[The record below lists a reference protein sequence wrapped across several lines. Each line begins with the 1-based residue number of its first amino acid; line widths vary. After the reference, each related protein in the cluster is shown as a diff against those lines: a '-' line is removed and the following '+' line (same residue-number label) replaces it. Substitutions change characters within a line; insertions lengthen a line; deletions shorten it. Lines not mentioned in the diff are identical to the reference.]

1 VALVLSRQKLPVL
14 DPERARGVARGA
26 YVVADPAQGDPK
38 AILVATGA
46 EVHVALASHQLLA
59 GEGIPTRVVSMP
71 CWEAFM
77 EQDAAYRES
86 VLPRSVRARVS
97 VEAGVTLGWERWI
110 GDGGAAVG
118 LDRYGASAPG
128 EVNLERLGFTAE
140 NVASKVRSVLGQGAR
155 A

>member
-1 VALVLSRQKLPVL
+1 
-14 DPERARGVARGA
+14 
-26 YVVADPAQGDPK
+26 
-38 AILVATGA
+38 
-46 EVHVALASHQLLA
+46 
-59 GEGIPTRVVSMP
+59 
-71 CWEAFM
+71 M